1 MSGDMETEVYGK
13 AYPSAVLVRS
23 RAVKS
28 GSLMRVNGAAVR
40 LSKNKKVRIQSES
53 VMYGVKYYKVSFSYD
68 GDQMQGYVPADSIRA
83 EYKSAMQGV
92 ITTSRQV
99 TLRRKAGS
107 TEIVKAVDGT
117 SIVMTNGTE
126 VLMLS
131 EKIISGVKYIC
142 VDVTY

>member
-1 MSGDMETEVYGK
+1 MTILAQNKTWYKIRVKKGSRKTTGYVPMKNLAVMSGDMETEVYGK

-83 EYKSAMQGV
+83 EYKSAMQ
-92 ITTSRQV
+92 
-99 TLRRKAGS
+99 
-107 TEIVKAVDGT
+107 E
-117 SIVMTNGTE
+117 
-126 VLMLS
+126 
-131 EKIISGVKYIC
+131 
-142 VDVTY
+142 